1 MLTEEDSKRV
11 ADRMI
16 SAIDRI
22 EARSIDVL
30 NQADLK
36 IRRID
41 IEHSIKSGLKDS
53 IGAVFASRYSYG
65 KTWLEELMQQT
76 FKK

>member
-1 MLTEEDSKRV
+1 MLTEDDSKRV
-11 ADRMI
+11 ANRMI

-36 IRRID
+36 IRRSD
-41 IEHSIKSGLKDS
+41 IEHSIKDGLIKS
-53 IGAVFASRYSYG
+53 IRAVFASKYSYD
-65 KTWLEELMQQT
+65 KTWLEELMQET
-76 FKK
+76 LKK